1 RAAYRHY
8 IFSVV
13 VVTVT
18 AGFVRYGYYLKLLL
32 PTVRFLHFTPPLT
45 FSGAPCGTH
54 DTYSEI
60 HHCPSD
66 KRNLEDNY
74 KLISP
79 FHQNDQEFVG
89 ICLTRG
95 SVGKTKSYCG

>member
-1 RAAYRHY
+1 M
-8 IFSVV
+8 

-60 HHCPSD
+60 HHCPSESKGD
-66 KRNLEDNY
+66 LMTPGGPTP
-74 KLISP
+74 L
-79 FHQNDQEFVG
+79 
-89 ICLTRG
+89 LL
-95 SVGKTKSYCG
+95 

>member
-1 RAAYRHY
+1 M
-8 IFSVV
+8 

-60 HHCPSD
+60 HHCPSESKGD
-66 KRNLEDNY
+66 LMTPSCCDTVAQTHT
-74 KLISP
+74 LFIS
-79 FHQNDQEFVG
+79 
-89 ICLTRG
+89 
-95 SVGKTKSYCG
+95 SVTYAAASSHLNTHL